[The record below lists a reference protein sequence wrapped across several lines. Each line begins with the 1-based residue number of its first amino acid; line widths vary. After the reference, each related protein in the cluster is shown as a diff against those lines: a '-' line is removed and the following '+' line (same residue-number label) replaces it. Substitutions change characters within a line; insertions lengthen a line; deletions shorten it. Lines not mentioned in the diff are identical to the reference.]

1 LSGGWILEL
10 GFGNFFTQSRKEE
23 RKAATSIWI
32 LGFGFWN
39 FSTRSRKEERKAAT
53 AIGFWNLF
61 FGISSIHDSR
71 LTIHAS
77 RLTTAD

>member
-10 GFGNFFTQSRKEE
+10 GFGNFFTQ
-23 RKAATSIWI
+23 
-32 LGFGFWN
+32 
-39 FSTRSRKEERKAAT
+39 SRKEERKAAT

-71 LTIHAS
+71 LTI
-77 RLTTAD
+77 AD

>member
-32 LGFGFWN
+32 LEFGFLE
-39 FSTRSRKEERKAAT
+39 FPP
-53 AIGFWNLF
+53 F
-61 FGISSIHDSR
+61 
-71 LTIHAS
+71 TIHAS
-77 RLTTAD
+77 RLPTDD